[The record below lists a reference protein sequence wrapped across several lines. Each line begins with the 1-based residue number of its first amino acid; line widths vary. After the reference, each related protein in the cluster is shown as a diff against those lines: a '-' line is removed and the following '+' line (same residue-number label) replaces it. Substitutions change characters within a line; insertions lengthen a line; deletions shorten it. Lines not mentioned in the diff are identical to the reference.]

1 MKFLPF
7 LFLMVINASIVT
19 AQMGFDI
26 AAKGQFNSTW
36 LFNNNI
42 SDLGDEQNYDPSW
55 GSNYGL
61 GFGLR
66 MGFFCL
72 GMETNFGQH
81 VGGYSGTVPVLS
93 QSYTSTVNLKTF
105 QLPIYLRFQNKGGAY
120 FELGAQYNKIRNAM
134 YTREGFLSGTTDV
147 NSEYAKSYST
157 AFMGFGINRKI
168 LKSVPLGILFGVR
181 LQYGIK
187 DPKGVDALGYS
198 LSNALL
204 YPTYQKTKVAAAGL
218 NFGLVYT
225 IDTKE
230 KESGY

>member
-1 MKFLPF
+1 MKHLVI
-7 LFLMVINASIVT
+7 LFLVVVNSCILQ
-19 AQMGFDI
+19 AQIAFDL

-42 SDLGDEQNYDPSW
+42 SDQGDEQNYDPSW

-66 MGFFCL
+66 MGFFSV

-93 QSYTSTVNLKTF
+93 QSYTSTVNLKNF

-120 FELGAQYNKIRNAM
+120 FELGAQYNKVRSAL
-134 YTREGFLSGTTDV
+134 YTREGFLAGTDDV
-147 NSEYAKSYST
+147 SNDYAKSYST

-168 LKSVPLGILFGVR
+168 LKSVPLGIIFGLR

-187 DPKGVDALGYS
+187 DAKGVDALGNS
-198 LSNALL
+198 LSNTLF
-204 YPTYQKTKVAAAGL
+204 YPTYQKTRVAAAGL

-225 IDTKE
+225 LDTKE